1 MVNSG
6 HFLFLSLQVAST
18 EMASRYDDVSLRSKL
33 RCEAGLGTAT
43 GGISAV
49 LETGKLCISR
59 FCKAAVRLSVML
71 RGWEWVSKGGG
82 GVREIACPRRGAWPY
97 LVSPDR
103 PRGTQPTP
111 NREEPN

>member
-1 MVNSG
+1 
-6 HFLFLSLQVAST
+6 
-18 EMASRYDDVSLRSKL
+18 MASRYDDVSLRSKL

-82 GVREIACPRRGAWPY
+82 GGERDCMPPARGVAI
-97 LVSPDR
+97 SCI
-103 PRGTQPTP
+103 T
-111 NREEPN
+111 